1 MSGVAFD
8 KEALDKGPG
17 ACMVSADSVGPAGAA
32 RGRRRASGARDARSR
47 IDCNAAAR
55 GLGLGVVEPARWL
68 SRGPGAPQAEQP
80 PFAADVPEDAMPADL
95 FWNRHWP
102 LLAAEGWRIE
112 CTEAGKPRFFS
123 PPAAGYAP
131 VAFDSYQEV
140 IAHLTTNSDHSN
152 NSVEQMSMA
161 MPRRQA
167 PKHDQQQA
175 AKLRT
180 FPEPRRAGSGGKN
193 QQVKVDN
200 RSRRARDR
208 APARP
213 RSGPGPC
220 VHARA
225 PTNPPAPRRRCA
237 PTAAPRRPP
246 CGARPPAS

>member
-1 MSGVAFD
+1 
-8 KEALDKGPG
+8 
-17 ACMVSADSVGPAGAA
+17 
-32 RGRRRASGARDARSR
+32 
-47 IDCNAAAR
+47 
-55 GLGLGVVEPARWL
+55 
-68 SRGPGAPQAEQP
+68 
-80 PFAADVPEDAMPADL
+80 MPADL

-161 MPRRQA
+161 MPKRQA

-180 FPEPRRAGSGGKN
+180 FPEPRRAGAGGKN
-193 QQVKVDN
+193 QQVKVNN
-200 RSRRARDR
+200 RSRRARCAAAAGR
-208 APARP
+208 GIRPACMRVRDEP
-213 RSGPGPC
+213 A
-220 VHARA
+220 AR
-225 PTNPPAPRRRCA
+225 RRRCA
-237 PTAAPRRPP
+237 PTAAPRRRP